1 MKKANVWELVNK
13 EAESVI
19 KSIEKGEIK
28 TRKEFKEYLESVYN
42 WKISDAIESII
53 NVYLGVNNFDI
64 PWDYETEDK
73 AE

>member
-1 MKKANVWELVNK
+1 MKKTNVWELVNK

-28 TRKEFKEYLESVYN
+28 TRKECNEYLESVYN

-53 NVYLGVNNFDI
+53 NVYLGVNNIDI

>member
-28 TRKEFKEYLESVYN
+28 TRKEFNEYLESVYN
-42 WKISDAIESII
+42 WKISESIESII
-53 NVYLGVNNFDI
+53 NVYLGINNIDI
-64 PWDYETEDK
+64 PWDNETEDK

>member
-1 MKKANVWELVNK
+1 MKKTNVWELVNK

-53 NVYLGVNNFDI
+53 NVYLGVINFDI